1 MTPSGSRSCQ
11 RCLGVYSD
19 GDPRHTEGN
28 GRNTPKAQTLLFSHI
43 IPLLLSLSLV
53 QWYSAIEWNIL
64 SQSHYYFVKS
74 HHCYCDPFPQKR
86 ARVFCSHNLKILE
99 TRTMKKKKKTFQKF
113 LLNKEN
119 DESWYH
125 SDYVTFR
132 IFSTVKSHMF
142 SSISLNSASIW
153 VDRASLL
160 HLPEVLVLKAYLEG
174 IMSYS
179 SCLSYTLNS
188 CCLKKNIK
196 LITERQRIIIKNPPF
211 LLWSSVIRISTSTFG
226 SVFSNSETK
235 LHQCPYIRMSSWR
248 GLTPASS

>member
-1 MTPSGSRSCQ
+1 MPGCLLWWGSQTYWRQWEKYAQGTDFIVQSY
-11 RCLGVYSD
+11 YSLT
-19 GDPRHTEGN
+19 TESFISSVIFCY
-28 GRNTPKAQTLLFSHI
+28 RMKYTQSVSLLFCKKSS
-43 IPLLLSLSLV
+43 LLLWPFPPKKSQGVL
-53 QWYSAIEWNIL
+53 L
-64 SQSHYYFVKS
+64 SQSKNSGNKNYEK
-74 HHCYCDPFPQKR
+74 
-86 ARVFCSHNLKILE
+86 E
-99 TRTMKKKKKTFQKF
+99 KKTFQKF

>member
-1 MTPSGSRSCQ
+1 MTLS
-11 RCLGVYSD
+11 
-19 GDPRHTEGN
+19 
-28 GRNTPKAQTLLFSHI
+28 PK
-43 IPLLLSLSLV
+43 
-53 QWYSAIEWNIL
+53 
-64 SQSHYYFVKS
+64 K
-74 HHCYCDPFPQKR
+74 